1 MIWNFHLANTR
12 RQGKRKEKS
21 KGDSGIDPSL
31 NAVSYLQC
39 MMNMRK
45 EEPPVYTLKADAGP
59 TQKGLMRFQI
69 EVPLYRGFAQI
80 VKLRKFAAM
89 MEENIR
95 IVRIV

>member
-12 RQGKRKEKS
+12 RQGKRKDKS

-45 EEPPVYTLKADAGP
+45 EAPPVYTLKADAGP

-69 EVPLYRGFAQI
+69 EVFTIFCLIVGGHFAI
-80 VKLRKFAAM
+80 FGKNHPNFTL
-89 MEENIR
+89 
-95 IVRIV
+95 